1 MFCSKRQNVLFQ
13 APKCF
18 VVPSAKMFCCSKRQN
33 VLFQARKCFVPSGR
47 TSGPAD
53 RSKGCTFNVLPRL
66 TRPAPVLARLATVRQ
81 VSPPKTYTASLGR
94 NPVPRHLCSSGEPL
108 STLCSCLGTLTSR
121 YTPDRPYEGP
131 TRSVGNFGPRY
142 HDCCARPWCQGSN

>member
-1 MFCSKRQNVLFQ
+1 MSSAVRDRSAQLGSGSEIIGGSSSQNELGRPRSW
-13 APKCF
+13 PKISRNEPVC
-18 VVPSAKMFCCSKRQN
+18 
-33 VLFQARKCFVPSGR
+33 GR

-142 HDCCARPWCQGSN
+142 HDCCARPWSQGSN